1 MADFFSYIFNIIGNI
16 WLSFWGVWI
25 ALGFIGGPIL
35 VIYLLYKH
43 RKNKD
48 KFFKILKPVVAF
60 ILFVLFSFSLM
71 YCNQQF

>member
-25 ALGFIGGPIL
+25 ALGFIVGPIAI
-35 VIYLLYKH
+35 IYLLYKH
-43 RKNKD
+43 RKNKER
-48 KFFKILKPVVAF
+48 FMNILRLVIGF
-60 ILFVLFSFSLM
+60 ILFVSFFTFLK